1 MNKQETDRLDIVIVI
16 FNSQLQDH
24 TQLAH
29 QIESLSQEVAP
40 IGNACA
46 YVPKIKKT
54 QEILSLLEHHQVK
67 FGLHQNN
74 GSKKKEIEE
83 K

>member
-1 MNKQETDRLDIVIVI
+1 VIVI
-16 FNSQLQDH
+16 FNSQLQGR

-29 QIESLSQEVAP
+29 QIEGLSQEVAQ

-46 YVPKIKKT
+46 YVPKANKAE
-54 QEILSLLEHHQVK
+54 EIVSLLHRHQVR
-67 FGLHQNN
+67 FGMHQNN
-74 GSKKKEIEE
+74 GSVKKEVEE